1 MTDAQIALYAAVRVA
16 IPTSWQVR
24 MITPRR
30 PTRGSTVLVEC
41 TRERNHE
48 LQRLAHAVPA
58 DLLEDPRYTEG
69 TIGIDVR
76 QIASDLGF
84 YGAAGPK
91 PLDGLFLA
99 GRYAS

>member
-1 MTDAQIALYAAVRVA
+1 MTDAQIALYAAIRTA
-16 IPTSWQVR
+16 IPTSWRVR

-30 PTRGSTVLVEC
+30 IAPGQTLLVEC

-48 LQRLAHAVPA
+48 LQRLAHAVPS

-76 QIASDLGF
+76 QIVSDLGF
-84 YGAAGPK
+84 YGAAGPR
-91 PLDGLFLA
+91 PLDGLFI
-99 GRYAS
+99 R